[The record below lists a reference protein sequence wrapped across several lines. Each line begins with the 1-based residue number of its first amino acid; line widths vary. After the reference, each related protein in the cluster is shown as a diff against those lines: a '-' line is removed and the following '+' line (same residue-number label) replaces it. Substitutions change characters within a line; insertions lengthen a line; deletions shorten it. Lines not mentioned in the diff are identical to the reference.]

1 MNIYYGQI
9 SYRMKFTVYHHFSGN
24 FVCNIC
30 NVQVTSQEITVYHH
44 FSGNFVCNICNVRV
58 TSVYHHFSGNFVCNI
73 CNVRVSSQEITVYH
87 HFSGNF
93 VCNICNVRVTSQEI
107 LDIHVAGQKHKS
119 RAARDKIKGTE
130 NKIVP
135 EGGLIVE
142 GRNMLRPGKGSTCP
156 GF

>member
-1 MNIYYGQI
+1 MNTYYGQI

-30 NVQVTSQEITVYHH
+30 NVRVTSQEIT
-44 FSGNFVCNICNVRV
+44 
-58 TSVYHHFSGNFVCNI
+58 VYHHFSGNFVCNI